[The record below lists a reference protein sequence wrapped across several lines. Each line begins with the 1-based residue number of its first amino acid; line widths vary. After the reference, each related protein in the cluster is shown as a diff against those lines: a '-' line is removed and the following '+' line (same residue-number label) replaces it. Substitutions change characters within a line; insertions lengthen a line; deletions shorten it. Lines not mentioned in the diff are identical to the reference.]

1 MDSVVIF
8 PKSVLV
14 LIEDIFFYSLKSV
27 VVCYI
32 LFFPG
37 FWKRLAGCLLVCNY

>member
-14 LIEDIFFYSLKSV
+14 LIEDILLSKKL

>member
-1 MDSVVIF
+1 MDSVVII

-14 LIEDIFFYSLKSV
+14 LIEDIFYSLKSV

-37 FWKRLAGCLLVCNY
+37 FWKRLAGCLLVYNY

>member
-14 LIEDIFFYSLKSV
+14 LIEDIFYSLKSV

-32 LFFPG
+32 YFFQDFG
-37 FWKRLAGCLLVCNY
+37 KGWQDAYWSVIIE